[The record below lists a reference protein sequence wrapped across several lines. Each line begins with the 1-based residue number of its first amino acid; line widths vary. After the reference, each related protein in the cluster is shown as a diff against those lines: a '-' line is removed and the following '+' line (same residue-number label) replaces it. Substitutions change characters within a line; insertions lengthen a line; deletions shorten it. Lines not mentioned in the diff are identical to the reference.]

1 MELTKK
7 QIEAI
12 KPKTTEELLSDFY
25 FLVFSPNPTKNI
37 VHVLVDDGTIKLWIN
52 IDKFIKIV
60 SLIMGSQIT
69 GVLKS
74 ACTTYGCFF
83 MVDRCNNDVK
93 KLNIKSE
100 ENIINIKQLHQD
112 IEDAKK
118 ANKKDQALCE
128 QFLTAIQ
135 SPIKERLTKQTGNA
149 TFINGQNSTI
159 VYGMQNNF
167 GGYKPY

>member
-7 QIEAI
+7 QIEVI
-12 KPKTTEELLSDFY
+12 KPKTAEELLSDFY
-25 FLVFSPNPTKNI
+25 FLVFSPNPTKNT
-37 VHVLVDDGTIKLWIN
+37 VHVLVDDGSIKLWIN
-52 IDKFIKIV
+52 ISKFIKII
-60 SLIMGSQIT
+60 SLIMGNSIT

-83 MVDRCNNDVK
+83 MIDRCSNDIK

-100 ENIINIKQLHQD
+100 ENIINIKQLHKD

-118 ANKKDQALCE
+118 ANKKDQALYE

-135 SPIKERLTKQTGNA
+135 SPVKERLTKQVSNTAFFN
-149 TFINGQNSTI
+149 NQNSTI
-159 VYGMQNNF
+159 VYGISNNF